1 MYLVKYTI
9 KRLVMLIP
17 VILGVTLILYFVM
30 SLAPGNPARQIL
42 GADARRSRWPPWS
55 MRWGSTSPSSCSI

>member
-42 GADARRSRWPPWS
+42 FADA
-55 MRWGSTSPSSCSI
+55 TA

>member
-42 GADARRSRWPPWS
+42 GADATAEQVAALEHE
-55 MRWGSTSPSSCSI
+55 MGSTSPSSCSI

>member
-17 VILGVTLILYFVM
+17 VILGVTLILYFVI
-30 SLAPGNPARQIL
+30 SFATQAWYITWVIFLVGVCANTVTNLLLKLKEEGGIAK
-42 GADARRSRWPPWS
+42 
-55 MRWGSTSPSSCSI
+55 